1 MNTPFTETP
10 RDRWTLTGKKALIT
24 GATKGIGLA
33 IAQEFLALGAEV
45 MIVAR
50 NAEAV
55 QQQLEMWNQLGLHPQ
70 GIAADVTKSRERQA
84 IFDRVVQQM
93 GGLDLLINNVGT
105 NIRKQAVDYT
115 PEEYESI
122 FQTNLTSVFEMC
134 RHAYPLL
141 KTSGNG
147 SIVNIGSVAGLVAI
161 RTGAPYGMTKAA
173 LVQLTRA
180 LAVEWASDRIRVNT
194 IAPWFIRT
202 PLTEPLLNNLET
214 LNAVIAQTPMKR
226 VGEPQEIA
234 GLAAFLCTSAA
245 SYITGQC
252 IAVDGGFTAFGF

>member
-1 MNTPFTETP
+1 MDRSTETF

-55 QQQLEMWNQLGLHPQ
+55 QQQLELWKQLGLQAH
-70 GIAADVTKSRERQA
+70 GAAADVAESAGREA
-84 IFDRVVQQM
+84 IFEQVVQKM
-93 GGLDLLINNVGT
+93 GGLDLLVNNVGT
-105 NIRKQAVDYT
+105 NIRKQALDYT
-115 PEEYESI
+115 LEEYESI

-134 RHAYPLL
+134 RLAHPLL
-141 KTSGNG
+141 KASNHS

-180 LAVEWASDRIRVNT
+180 LAVEWAGDRIRVNT

-202 PLTEPLLNNLET
+202 PLTEPLLNNPDT
-214 LNAVIAQTPMKR
+214 LNAVIEQTPMKR

-252 IAVDGGFTAFGF
+252 IAVDGGFSAFGF

>member
-1 MNTPFTETP
+1 MNFTVLETMQE
-10 RDRWTLTGKKALIT
+10 RWTLTGKKALVT

-50 NAEAV
+50 NSKSL
-55 QQQLEMWNQLGLHPQ
+55 QQQLEEWKELGLPVH
-70 GIAADVTKSRERQA
+70 GIAADCATSAGRQA
-84 IFDRVVQQM
+84 IFNQIVQAM
-93 GGLDLLINNVGT
+93 GGLDLLINNAGT
-105 NIRKQAVDYT
+105 NIRKPAIDYT
-115 PEEYESI
+115 PEEYETI
-122 FQTNLTSVFEMC
+122 FQTNLISVFEMC
-134 RHAYPLL
+134 RLVYPLL
-141 KTSGNG
+141 KTSDRS

-180 LAVEWASDRIRVNT
+180 LAVEWASDRIQVNT

-202 PLTEPLLNNLET
+202 PLTEPFLGNPET
-214 LNAVIAQTPMKR
+214 LDAVIAQTPMKR
-226 VGEPQEIA
+226 IGDPQEIA

-252 IAVDGGFTAFGF
+252 IAVDGGFSAFGF

>member
-1 MNTPFTETP
+1 MNFTVLETMQE
-10 RDRWTLTGKKALIT
+10 RWTLTGKKALVT

-50 NAEAV
+50 NSKSL
-55 QQQLEMWNQLGLHPQ
+55 QQQLEEWKELGLPVH
-70 GIAADVTKSRERQA
+70 GIAADCATSAGRQA
-84 IFDRVVQQM
+84 IFNQIVQAM
-93 GGLDLLINNVGT
+93 GGLDLLINNAGT
-105 NIRKQAVDYT
+105 NIRKPAIDYT
-115 PEEYESI
+115 PEEYETI
-122 FQTNLTSVFEMC
+122 FQTNLISVFEMC
-134 RHAYPLL
+134 RLVYPLL
-141 KTSGNG
+141 KTSDRS

-180 LAVEWASDRIRVNT
+180 LAVEWASDRIQVNT

-202 PLTEPLLNNLET
+202 PLTEPFLGNPET
-214 LNAVIAQTPMKR
+214 LDAAIAQTPMKR
-226 VGEPQEIA
+226 IGDPQEIA

-252 IAVDGGFTAFGF
+252 IAVDGGFSAFGF

>member
-1 MNTPFTETP
+1 MNTPFTQTL

-24 GATKGIGLA
+24 GATKGIGLV

-50 NAEAV
+50 NSEAV
-55 QQQLEMWNQLGLHPQ
+55 QQQLEEWKQLGLPAH
-70 GIAADVTKSRERQA
+70 GIAADVAQSAGRQA
-84 IFDRVVQQM
+84 IFDQVVQVM
-93 GGLDLLINNVGT
+93 DGLDLLINNVGT
-105 NIRKQAVDYT
+105 NIRKPAVNYT

-141 KTSGNG
+141 KASGNS

-180 LAVEWASDRIRVNT
+180 LAVEWANDHIRVNT

-202 PLTEPLLNNLET
+202 PLTEALLDNPET
-214 LNAVIAQTPMKR
+214 LAAIIAQTPMKR
-226 VGEPQEIA
+226 VGDPQEIA
-234 GLAAFLCTSAA
+234 GLAAFLCTSSA

-252 IAVDGGFTAFGF
+252 IAVDGGFSALGF

>member
-1 MNTPFTETP
+1 MNTHSTEIP
-10 RDRWTLTGKKALIT
+10 GERWTLAGKKALIT
-24 GATKGIGLA
+24 GATKGIGFA

-50 NAEAV
+50 NAAAV
-55 QQQLEMWNQLGLHPQ
+55 QQQLERWNQLGCPAH
-70 GIAADVTKSRERQA
+70 GIAADVTKAEERQL
-84 IFDRVVQQM
+84 IFERIVQEM

-115 PEEYESI
+115 SDEYESI
-122 FQTNLTSVFEMC
+122 FQTNLTSVFEVC
-134 RHAYPLL
+134 RLMYPLL

-180 LAVEWASDRIRVNT
+180 LAVEWAGDRIRVNT

-202 PLTEPLLNNLET
+202 PLTEPLLDNPET
-214 LNAVIAQTPMKR
+214 LAAVIAKTPMKR

-234 GLAAFLCTSAA
+234 GIAAFLCTSAA

-252 IAVDGGFTAFGF
+252 IAVDGGFSAFGF

>member
-1 MNTPFTETP
+1 MRE
-10 RDRWTLTGKKALIT
+10 RWTLTGKKALIT

-50 NAEAV
+50 HAEAV
-55 QQQLEMWNQLGLHPQ
+55 QQQLEAWQQSSLPVH
-70 GIAADVTKSRERQA
+70 GIAADVVEVAGRQD
-84 IFDRVVQQM
+84 ILDQVVQKM

-105 NIRKQAVDYT
+105 NIRKPTLDYT
-115 PEEYESI
+115 PAEYESI
-122 FQTNLTSVFEMC
+122 FQTNLTSVFELC
-134 RHAYPLL
+134 RLTYPLL
-141 KTSGNG
+141 KTSDNS

-173 LVQLTRA
+173 LVQLTRN
-180 LAVEWASDRIRVNT
+180 LAVEWAGDRIRVNT

-202 PLTEPLLNNLET
+202 PLTEPLLENSET
-214 LNAVIAQTPMKR
+214 LAAIIAQTPIKR

-234 GLAAFLCTSAA
+234 GLAAFLCTPAA

-252 IAVDGGFTAFGF
+252 IAVDGGFSAFGF